1 MLCASAYA
9 RSSPAIVSINHF
21 KAALLVCIGA
31 SKIKGMP
38 LMEQEM
44 AITTIYAK
52 LLGTYEPMP
61 EEGVKKMEELIAADQ
76 AV

>member
-1 MLCASAYA
+1 
-9 RSSPAIVSINHF
+9 
-21 KAALLVCIGA
+21 
-31 SKIKGMP
+31 
-38 LMEQEM
+38 M

-52 LLGTYEPMP
+52 LLETYEPMP

>member
-1 MLCASAYA
+1 
-9 RSSPAIVSINHF
+9 
-21 KAALLVCIGA
+21 
-31 SKIKGMP
+31 MP